1 MQVFNIAFKFYLIII
16 KTIKKEFINFRLIEN
31 YFEIIKFCKKLN
43 KYFIYNY
50 FEQNFK
56 F

>member
-16 KTIKKEFINFRLIEN
+16 KTIKKEFVDFRLIEN
-31 YFEIIKFCKKLN
+31 NLKIIKFCKKLS
-43 KYFIYNY
+43 KYFLYNY
-50 FEQNFK
+50 FEQSFE